1 MYREKLGMRG
11 ERSLLRKECIYLIT
25 HISSLCHTSISHAAE
40 MPSKLPA
47 DLMRMWLI

>member
-11 ERSLLRKECIYLIT
+11 ESSLLKKKCIYLVT
-25 HISSLCHTSISHAAE
+25 HVSSLCHTSISHVAE
-40 MPSKLPA
+40 MPSELTV